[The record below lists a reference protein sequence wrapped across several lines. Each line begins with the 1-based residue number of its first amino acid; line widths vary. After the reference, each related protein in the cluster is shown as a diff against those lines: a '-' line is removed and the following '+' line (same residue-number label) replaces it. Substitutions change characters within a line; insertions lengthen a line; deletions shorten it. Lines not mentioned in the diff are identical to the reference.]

1 MYFRARKRSND
12 NQEVKVRT
20 SAANGASQ
28 RSLNRS
34 TPPVPH
40 AGLKQL
46 SQRDAEAGN
55 TDGTVTYADLDML
68 PQTGRVSVRPK
79 VKLGSDV
86 TYADVTFG

>member
-1 MYFRARKRSND
+1 M
-12 NQEVKVRT
+12 KVRT
-20 SAANGASQ
+20 SNTNGASQ
-28 RSLNRS
+28 RSLSRS

-68 PQTGRVSVRPK
+68 PQTGRASVRPK
-79 VKLGSDV
+79 VKLGSDM